1 MPEPLKLA
9 DIKLRMQAYG
19 VKPSKRLGQNFL
31 ADFNLLRA
39 IVADAEVGPDDCV
52 LEIGTGAG
60 SLTGLLCDAAGLV
73 ISVEVDRGMFE
84 LSRDILSGTDNLIQV
99 RCDALNSDGRGLNP
113 ALVDLVAGRIARATD
128 ADDFEVVDHRRTT
141 KLDRKGDSP
150 LRGQSPALKLVANLP
165 YSVATSLII
174 AALESGLP
182 IERMLVMVQ
191 HEVGEKI
198 AARPGD
204 REWGLPA
211 LLRSQFADA
220 RMKRKVPAAV
230 FWPRPKVD
238 SALVELRSTA
248 RPDMDAYHRLRRL
261 AHVLFQHR
269 RKSAANSLAK
279 ALGVP
284 NSQAAEWITACG
296 GDPSHRAE
304 QLDPAVLQRLADHRE
319 IEPQVRMAMQEHE
332 SQLSAKADKKAR
344 RKAWQSRVYG
354 DE

>member
-39 IVADAEVGPDDCV
+39 IVADAEVGRADCV

-73 ISVEVDRGMFE
+73 ITVEVDRGMFQ
-84 LSRDILSGTDNLIQV
+84 LSRDILSGVENLIQV
-99 RCDALNSDGRGLNP
+99 RCDALNAPGRGLNP
-113 ALVDLVAGRIARATD
+113 ALVDLVAKAVSGNAAGASSND
-128 ADDFEVVDHRRTT
+128 EFEVAYQRQGAGIPHARR
-141 KLDRKGDSP
+141 
-150 LRGQSPALKLVANLP
+150 LKLVANLP

-174 AALESGLP
+174 AALESALP
-182 IERMLVMVQ
+182 FEHMLVMVQ
-191 HEVGEKI
+191 HEVGEKL

-238 SALVELRSTA
+238 SALIELRPTA
-248 RPDMDAYHRLRRL
+248 KPDMPAYHRLRRL

-269 RKSAANSLAK
+269 RKSSSNALAM

-284 NSQAAEWITACG
+284 NSQAAEWIKASG
-296 GDPSHRAE
+296 GDPGHRAE

-319 IEPQVRMAMQEHE
+319 VEPQVRMAMQQHE

-344 RKAWQSRVYG
+344 RAEWKSRVYG